1 MHDGA
6 PRIISTGGI
15 VSLHTEVLLFNGVP
29 LLVLAAV
36 YLGITIALAP
46 LVWSERERASALELA
61 FLSLFPAVGVLT
73 ALLGALVLASDT
85 ALGGHVWIS
94 FATVLIA
101 CVPPAAVLSRW
112 PERRRLVSGWF
123 RAREAEERATALD
136 RNLDSVAD
144 VSKALARA
152 GDEEAVAE
160 ALLAEVSSLLDVDF
174 AAVATI
180 DEERREA
187 RGLLGRVDR
196 QELDWWPETRID
208 LDRETSA
215 VAKVARE
222 RAPLAVEDV
231 AGSSDVSRRLA
242 RATGV
247 KSAAFVPLLVDTCV
261 VAVLVAG
268 DTRVPRAF
276 QPDELTLLQAVAG
289 EGALALDRV
298 RSASELEQALERE
311 RLVARIGRN
320 VRSELDLEAVLEVTV
335 RETGRALGVSRAF
348 VRLGEPGTPMPVE
361 AEWDAEGVERVS
373 PRVARKLPVSN
384 LAAQER
390 RTVACGHVATD
401 PAIEDPLLGGR
412 ETLLS
417 IGTKAVLATPIVVF
431 DRMIGTFALHRPEP
445 WPWSREEI
453 ALAESVARE
462 AGLAIHTARLLREN
476 EERLAHLSTVLEERD
491 RRARLEQGLFRIA
504 SVLAQTLSQAETLD
518 ALAQAACDVLG
529 ADFSAVLVP
538 EQAGLRLAGSHELPA
553 GLAGALREGLP
564 NSASTLA
571 VCTAQG
577 QVLAA
582 KDVPRDHRFGGEW
595 RSLAGN
601 RYRSLL
607 AAPVETGSDEGRG
620 LALVFFAAMR
630 EFGDDDLELARHLAH
645 AARGALERSGLFE
658 RERSSRALS
667 QQLARTGSLLA
678 SGLDP
683 DRVLAE
689 VAGQVP
695 RLLGVETCAIHVLD
709 GDELIVRAAEG
720 EDASIAAGTAT
731 PSTAGIAAEVVQ
743 SRAPVV
749 SGALA
754 EDDRHRALDPVL
766 ASGYAAYLGVPVP
779 GPKGGLLGVLSA
791 YAREPRR
798 WREEEVE
805 ALVALAGNA
814 AAALSNAELYQRVAV
829 EKERSEAILANVADG
844 IVAVDRDDGVVL
856 WNAAAEHI
864 TGVPRGEAIGRKSA
878 EVLKRNLSTD
888 GAGNR
893 IVMIPRG
900 GEEVWLS
907 VTEAVMRDPAGE
919 VGGRIFTF
927 RDISA
932 ERLVE
937 QVKSDFVSTVSHQLR
952 APLTSIYGFA
962 ETLLRNDVLFG
973 DEERRTF
980 LRYVVTESE
989 RLAAIVDTLLNVAQ
1003 LEGGDLQVDLA
1014 PTDVHAAVN
1023 EAIEGIRETLS
1034 VNGHEFVVDLPG
1046 EALSAEADGDKLRQ
1060 VLVNLLDNAVKFSP
1074 DGGTVTIS
1082 ARRSGES
1089 DTVEIQVADEGMG
1102 IPHAEQA
1109 LIFSKFYRHSQLAGQ
1124 EGVGA
1129 GLGLFIANG
1138 LVSAMGGEM
1147 RVSSLEGR
1155 GSSFVFEL
1163 PLAAEGES

>member
-1 MHDGA
+1 
-6 PRIISTGGI
+6 
-15 VSLHTEVLLFNGVP
+15 VSLHTEALFFNGVP
-29 LLVLAAV
+29 LLLLAAV

-73 ALLGALVLASDT
+73 ALLGSLVLASES

-112 PERRRLVSGWF
+112 RERRQLVSGWF
-123 RAREAEERATALD
+123 RAREAEQRATALD
-136 RNLDSVAD
+136 RNLDAVAV
-144 VSKALARA
+144 VSRALARA
-152 GDEEAVAE
+152 GDELAVAE
-160 ALLAEVSSLLDVDF
+160 ALLAEVSSLLGVDL
-174 AAVATI
+174 ALLATV
-180 DEERREA
+180 DQGRREA
-187 RGLLGRVDR
+187 RGLVGRRGQQVV
-196 QELDWWPETRID
+196 EWWPETRID
-208 LDRETSA
+208 LDREKSAIGKA
-215 VAKVARE
+215 VAE
-222 RAPLAVEDV
+222 RTAFAVEDV
-231 AGSSDVSRRLA
+231 ESSPIVSPRLA
-242 RATGV
+242 RATRA
-247 KSAAFVPLLVDTCV
+247 KSAAFVPLLIDTRV
-261 VAVLVAG
+261 VAVLAVG
-268 DTRVPRAF
+268 DTRTPRAF

-320 VRSELDLEAVLEVTV
+320 VRSELDLEAVLEVAV

-361 AEWDAEGVERVS
+361 AEWAAEGVERVS

-384 LAAQER
+384 LAARER
-390 RTVACGHVATD
+390 RTVACADVTTD
-401 PAIEDPLLGGR
+401 PALADPSLGGR

-417 IGTKAVLATPIVVF
+417 IGAKAVLATPIVVF
-431 DRMIGTFALHRPEP
+431 DRMIGIFALHRPEP
-445 WPWSREEI
+445 WSWSREEI

-462 AGLAIHTARLLREN
+462 AGLAIHTAQLLREN
-476 EERLAHLSTVLEERD
+476 EERLAHLSTLLEERD
-491 RRARLEQGLFRIA
+491 RRARLEQGFFRIA
-504 SVLAQTLSQAETLD
+504 SVLSQTLSQAETLD

-538 EQAGLRLAGSHELPA
+538 EQAGLSLAGSHELAPEI
-553 GLAGALREGLP
+553 AGALREGLP
-564 NSASTLA
+564 PSASTLA
-571 VCTAQG
+571 VCTSQG

-582 KDVPRDHRFGGEW
+582 KDVPRDERFGEDW
-595 RSLAGN
+595 RSLARD

-607 AAPVETGSDEGRG
+607 AAPVEMGGDEGRG
-620 LALVFFAAMR
+620 LALVFFTAMR

-683 DRVLAE
+683 DRVLTE
-689 VAGQVP
+689 VAAQVP
-695 RLLGVETCAIHVLD
+695 RLLDVETCAIHVLD
-709 GDELIVRAAEG
+709 GDELVVRAAEG
-720 EDASIAAGTAT
+720 EDAAAVVGTSVPAT
-731 PSTAGIAAEVVQ
+731 VGIAAEVVQ

-754 EDDRHRALDPVL
+754 DDDPQRALDPVL

-779 GPKGGLLGVLSA
+779 GPEGGLLGVLSV
-791 YAREPRR
+791 YACEPRR

-864 TGVPRGEAIGRKSA
+864 TGVPRGEAVGRKSA
-878 EVLKRNLSTD
+878 EVLKRKLSTD

-893 IVMIPRG
+893 IVTIPRG

-907 VTEAVMRDPAGE
+907 VTEAVMHDPAGE

-973 DEERRTF
+973 EEERRTF

-1003 LEGGDLQVDLA
+1003 LEAGDLQVDLA

-1046 EALSAEADGDKLRQ
+1046 ETLAAEADPDKLRQ

-1074 DGGTVTIS
+1074 EGGKVTVS
-1082 ARRSGES
+1082 ARRNGES

-1109 LIFSKFYRHSQLAGQ
+1109 LIFSKFYRRSQLTGQ
-1124 EGVGA
+1124 ESVGA
-1129 GLGLFIANG
+1129 GLGLFIAHG

-1147 RVSSLEGR
+1147 RVSSLEGS

-1163 PLAAEGES
+1163 PLAAEAEL